1 MFPSFSR
8 PCLSTFSAFSPI
20 AKKANFNL
28 INNHGFL
35 NGRSIKVI
43 DRSFV
48 SKNKLQALSSKEL
61 NDVCDNIPK
70 IKILNLR
77 KIDKFFVKCYLA
89 SVAVTV
95 SLIVFGIIQERIF
108 FEKVDKG
115 EFLTKDETI
124 KVIHCLK
131 QELIGPFLKTESMV
145 DNPFK
150 INPES
155 IYGAVYSDARN
166 RAIKF
171 QNSKHEYISISA
183 QEQSAEYQKFILGE
197 KVIGKG
203 YSLEDQLKNY
213 FVKPNEMQIKF
224 KIIHQ
229 IINENKFGIC
239 NDHSLANGKL
249 KDLDLPYALIAFR
262 QGEISKNDFLYFC
275 IGSINL
281 ERGYDTTWTH
291 YPKEINDIEFSP
303 ATISLI
309 RNRYQE
315 KVPPGKNIIES
326 LQNFTELS

>member
-20 AKKANFNL
+20 ARKVNLNL
-28 INNHGFL
+28 IKNHGFL
-35 NGRSIKVI
+35 SGRTIKVI
-43 DRSFV
+43 DRNFV
-48 SKNKLQALSSKEL
+48 TKQKLQALSGKEL
-61 NDVCDNIPK
+61 NDVRDNIPK
-70 IKILNLR
+70 IKIINLR
-77 KIDKFFVKCYLA
+77 KIDKVVVKCYLA

-95 SLIVFGIIQERIF
+95 SLIVFGIIQERNF

-131 QELIGPFLKTESMV
+131 QELIGPFLKTESTV
-145 DNPFK
+145 DNPLK

-155 IYGAVYSDARN
+155 IYSTVFSDARN
-166 RAIKF
+166 RGIKF
-171 QNSKHEYISISA
+171 QNSKHEYINISTE
-183 QEQSAEYQKFILGE
+183 EQSAEYQKFILGE
-197 KVIGKG
+197 KVTGRES
-203 YSLEDQLKNY
+203 SLENLLKNY
-213 FVKPNEMQIKF
+213 FVKPSEMQIKF
-224 KIIHQ
+224 KRIHQ
-229 IINENKFGIC
+229 IINENKLGIC

-291 YPKEINDIEFSP
+291 YPKEINDIEFSQ
-303 ATISLI
+303 ATKALI
-309 RNRYQE
+309 RNRYQT
-315 KVPPGKNIIES
+315 KASAIKNITES
-326 LQNFTELS
+326 LRNFTELS